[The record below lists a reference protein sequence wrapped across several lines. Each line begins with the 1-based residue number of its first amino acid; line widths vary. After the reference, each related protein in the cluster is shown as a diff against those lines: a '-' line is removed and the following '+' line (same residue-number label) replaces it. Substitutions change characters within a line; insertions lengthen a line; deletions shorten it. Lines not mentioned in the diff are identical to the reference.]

1 MFPGY
6 ARRIIVS
13 IEKYMSTHPNGFLSR
28 NFNDEYEAFY
38 YYINEIPIAD
48 FHEMKKGLFGFNAK
62 EIIKREI
69 LP

>member
-1 MFPGY
+1 
-6 ARRIIVS
+6 
-13 IEKYMSTHPNGFLSR
+13 MSTHPNGFLSR